1 VTMPGRPPGERDRI
15 AVRVRGGAVVPGF
28 GELVENRLMGKTGFL
43 GAWPACS
50 RRRCQAPTSPMVSSS
65 VCRGTGLI
73 VRLMQQGA
81 PLGHE
86 VKEFGG
92 G

>member
-1 VTMPGRPPGERDRI
+1 MPGRPPGERDRI

-28 GELVENRLMGKTGFL
+28 GELVENRLMGKTGFFGGVACL
-43 GAWPACS
+43 LPPPMPGAGL
-50 RRRCQAPTSPMVSSS
+50 PMVSSS

-86 VKEFGG
+86 VKESGG